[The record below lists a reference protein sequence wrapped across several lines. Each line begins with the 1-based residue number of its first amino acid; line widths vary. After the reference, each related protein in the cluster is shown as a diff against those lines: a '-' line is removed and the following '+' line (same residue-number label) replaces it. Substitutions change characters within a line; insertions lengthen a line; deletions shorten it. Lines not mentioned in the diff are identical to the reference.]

1 MLIPF
6 ANREAYAMTNVTS
19 ASPSAVPPWGGIH
32 HIALVTPDLEATIQF
47 YKDVLGMQLL
57 FVAPAGEMH
66 GRHAGLHP
74 GGNFLGLH
82 FFELPT
88 AQIFTP
94 PDLTTM
100 YWLPGA
106 LHHISLVLPDEKVAQ
121 TFRERLQTYGVA
133 MSEIMD
139 QGNLRNMVFLDNNGI
154 LLEAAWSKPENS
166 E

>member
-1 MLIPF
+1 MSSLIS
-6 ANREAYAMTNVTS
+6 TS
-19 ASPSAVPPWGGIH
+19 TSAVPPWGGFH
-32 HIALVTPDLEATIQF
+32 HIALVTPELDATIQF
-47 YKDVLGMQLL
+47 YTVVLGMPLL

-66 GRHAGLHP
+66 GRHAAVHP
-74 GGNFLGLH
+74 GGKLLGLH
-82 FFELPT
+82 FFEMPT

-94 PDLTTM
+94 PDLTSM

-106 LHHISLVLPDEKVAQ
+106 LHHISLALPDEQAAQ
-121 TFRERLQTYGVA
+121 AFRTRLQTHGIA

-154 LLEAAWSKPENS
+154 LLEAAWSKPES

>member
-1 MLIPF
+1 MSNL
-6 ANREAYAMTNVTS
+6 MS
-19 ASPSAVPPWGGIH
+19 ASTLAVPPWGGLH
-32 HIALVTPDLEATIQF
+32 HIALVTPELDATIQF

-57 FVAPAGEMH
+57 FVAPAGELH

-74 GGNFLGLH
+74 GGDFLGLH
-82 FFELPT
+82 FFEMLT
-88 AQIFTP
+88 AQIFRP
-94 PDLTTM
+94 PDLRQM

-106 LHHISLVLPDEKVAQ
+106 LHHISFALPDEKAAQ
-121 TFRERLQTYGVA
+121 VFRSRLLTHGVT

-139 QGNLRNMVFLDNNGI
+139 QGNLQNMVFLDNNGI